1 MNGREKKEKEKKKS
15 IVTAKRKLQR
25 ASVLLRF
32 CFFGPIITLTMNTTE
47 EAKHETSS
55 SNGVD
60 NSGETDKKRES
71 SSRDVNSPASAP
83 FGGRI
88 LVDESAV
95 FEQNAW

>member
-1 MNGREKKEKEKKKS
+1 
-15 IVTAKRKLQR
+15 
-25 ASVLLRF
+25 
-32 CFFGPIITLTMNTTE
+32 MNTE
-47 EAKHETSS
+47 EETKHETSSS

-60 NSGETDKKRES
+60 NTTANTGEADKKRES